1 MAERNFRLSVFSMHG
16 DHDRPLVPLIML
28 TVIDAAALLQRAI
41 SECSAFHYICS
52 RRLSDLAFI
61 RDVILIF
68 NFLPMLCTRG
78 QLSSAIA
85 ELQPVAAD
93 RLCYVA
99 RICGRSS

>member
-1 MAERNFRLSVFSMHG
+1 MAERNFHLSAFSMHG
-16 DHDRPLVPLIML
+16 DHGLPLVPLIMF
-28 TVIDAAALLQRAI
+28 TVIDAATLLHEPFT
-41 SECSAFHYICS
+41 ECGAFHYICS

-78 QLSSAIA
+78 QPSSAIA

-99 RICGRSS
+99 RI